1 MRNIN
6 SRLIRAII
14 IISTSCLVCFS
25 LHVSTIYAISN
36 DGSNSSMIVKDSNF
50 SNSIPSG
57 LHLTPSNNTNS
68 NNKAPSEASS
78 VLKSSKANDGSTSI
92 SSTHSNSKPNHLHDG
107 ADNAGENSNSNS
119 NSKSNHHSDKNHFHS
134 LGRNIVSKIKHKLK
148 VGDIPFP

>member
-14 IISTSCLVCFS
+14 IISTSCIFS

-36 DGSNSSMIVKDSNF
+36 DGSNSSMLVKDSNF
-50 SNSIPSG
+50 TTSTPSA
-57 LHLTPSNNTNS
+57 LHLTPINNTN
-68 NNKAPSEASS
+68 NNEKAPSEASS
-78 VLKSSKANDGSTSI
+78 VPKSSNVNDGSTSI

-119 NSKSNHHSDKNHFHS
+119 NSKSNHHSDKNYFHN
-134 LGRNIVSKIKHKLK
+134 LGRNIESKIKHKLK